1 MAIQVVGK
9 WEKVVAKGYGK
20 YHLENS
26 SNNADDYVKFN
37 FNPKARSGSYRAYYY
52 YPKSKSNNKI
62 VQLAIYNGKEMKTLS
77 LSLADVK
84 IQGQTTSTWVE
95 IGEFEFSFGNNPY
108 VKVLTTDA
116 NGTIAANA
124 ILLVPN
130 N

>member
-1 MAIQVVGK
+1 
-9 WEKVVAKGYGK
+9 
-20 YHLENS
+20 
-26 SNNADDYVKFN
+26 
-37 FNPKARSGSYRAYYY
+37 
-52 YPKSKSNNKI
+52 
-62 VQLAIYNGKEMKTLS
+62 MKTLS